1 MPDID
6 PRSAPRSETEIFL
19 VAQLATCISF
29 LSFFYYLHQ
38 GDLLLYGDAV
48 AHINIARRVFDSL
61 TPGPLQL
68 GTVWLPLP
76 HLLMIPF
83 ILDHQMWQS
92 GVGGSLVS
100 MAAYVFSVTGIFRLV
115 RDSSVFADE
124 SLRRG
129 CAWLAAVVFA
139 FDPNIIYVQT
149 TALTEP
155 LYGALFIWAVVYFSD
170 FVRNKGAAPPSP
182 ARPALLKCGLCILAA
197 SLTRYDGWLLAAV
210 LSLAV
215 LIIWLRGVK
224 RGGRILSPTRFLLLA
239 AAGPLLWLAYNAIVY
254 KNPLEFANGPY
265 SAAAIERNSTATTH
279 PGAQR
284 PIEAFTFFL
293 RAAELNVA
301 EGNVG
306 RLWVIALLAG
316 TAIAVVRRALGL
328 IILLIPLPFYA
339 LSIAYSGVPIYV
351 PGWWP
356 FSIYNVRYGLALLP
370 AFSVFAAITIA
381 FIANRIRQS
390 GLRTA
395 TWAGGVLLLATSY
408 GFVWRAS
415 PVCFR
420 EAFINSRGRLA
431 IEKVI
436 VDNLKKLPPD
446 ATLLMALGEHAAA
459 VQAAGIPLRRVIHET
474 NHRTWVKPD
483 DPDGI
488 WERALRDPQAYASYV
503 VATQDDPIDRL
514 VDKRQLTSLI
524 VIQALGEHSV
534 TLYSTISPRK

>member
-1 MPDID
+1 MADID
-6 PRSAPRSETEIFL
+6 PRSAPRSETEVFL

-76 HLLMIPF
+76 HVLMIPF

-100 MAAYVFSVTGIFRLV
+100 MAAYVFAVTGVFRLV
-115 RDSSVFADE
+115 RDARTFADDK
-124 SLRRG
+124 LDRG
-129 CAWLAAVVFA
+129 AAWLAAVIFA
-139 FDPNIIYVQT
+139 FNPNLIYVQT

-155 LYGALFIWAVVYFSD
+155 LYAALFIWALVYFSD
-170 FVRNKGAAPPSP
+170 FARNTDSAPPSP
-182 ARPALLKCGLCILAA
+182 ARPALLKCGGCIFAA
-197 SLTRYDGWLLAAV
+197 SLTRYDGWFLAVA
-210 LSLAV
+210 LSLTV
-215 LIIWLRGVK
+215 LVMWLRSVK
-224 RGGRILSPTRFLLLA
+224 KHQRTISPTRFLLLA

-279 PGAQR
+279 PGSQQ

-301 EGNVG
+301 QGNWG
-306 RLWVIALLAG
+306 RLWVVAVLCGSGILLARRAWALL
-316 TAIAVVRRALGL
+316 L
-328 IILLIPLPFYA
+328 LLIPLPFYT
-339 LSIAYSGVPIYV
+339 LSVAYSGVPIYV

-356 FSIYNVRYGLALLP
+356 FSIYNIRYGLALLP
-370 AFSVFAAITIA
+370 SFAVFAAISVA
-381 FIANRIRQS
+381 FIASRIRR
-390 GLRTA
+390 GNLRVA
-395 TWAGGVLLLATSY
+395 VWAAGVALFAVSY
-408 GFVWRAS
+408 AFVWHAT

-431 IEKVI
+431 IEKVM
-436 VDNLKKLPPD
+436 VDNLKKLPPN
-446 ATLLMALGEHAAA
+446 ATILMALGEHAAA

-474 NHRTWVKPD
+474 NHRTWMKPN

-488 WERALRDPQAYASYV
+488 WERALRDPQAHASYV
-503 VATQDDPIDRL
+503 IGTQDDPIDRL

-524 VIQALGEHSV
+524 VIQALGEHTV
-534 TLYSTISPRK
+534 TLYSTVPASK